1 MGFIDEIKAKA
12 KADKK
17 TIILPESMD
26 TRTWEAAEK
35 ILKEGLAN
43 LIILGS
49 PEEVEKYGKGY
60 DVTGATI
67 IDPATYEKTEEYLDL
82 FVELRKKKDVDRF
95 RTPRGEFTRYIN
107 SGGRD
112 SSLGRKSVSNY
123 IRNSLGGSSNATQ
136 RMGAARSSSA
146 RLLNVA
152 GVFASGG
159 ARAVEQYLSIE
170 NLSHKTASDAFIAI
184 TDFICPD
191 GGPQDEGIARS
202 AYISA
207 IEESPE
213 IATIK
218 FEDLTSEQIMVIVE
232 RTMANAI
239 FNRITND
246 IGNKI
251 ILLPQE
257 RAISDRLIVQMKD
270 FVKGSVSDA
279 VINLDIK
286 AGNIRQ
292 GDSLRIVDR
301 VYKAA
306 FEIMVSAGENE

>member
-1 MGFIDEIKAKA
+1 MLRQTTQKITALYPRLSHEDELQGESNSISNQKRILETYAKQNGFSNLRWYTD
-12 KADKK
+12 DGY
-17 TIILPESMD
+17 S
-26 TRTWEAAEK
+26 
-35 ILKEGLAN
+35 GAN
-43 LIILGS
+43 
-49 PEEVEKYGKGY
+49 
-60 DVTGATI
+60 
-67 IDPATYEKTEEYLDL
+67 
-82 FVELRKKKDVDRF
+82 F
-95 RTPRGEFTRYIN
+95 
-107 SGGRD
+107 
-112 SSLGRKSVSNY
+112 
-123 IRNSLGGSSNATQ
+123 Q
-136 RMGAARSSSA
+136 RPGFQAIAARSSSA

-306 FEIMVSAGENE
+306 FEIMESAGENE